1 MSKINKLDTPTY
13 LVTYILDYIKTN
25 NLWTIEPEKNCSFKI
40 QLYFFFMPQYVFRMM
55 RIPELLR
62 KKVFKPLNPWKN
74 FVNTTIP
81 IMKEVVIE
89 HLKATKD
96 NNVIM
101 FHDLTAFLWREFWEG
116 STSVILQLWA
126 KLPILSKNTFL
137 SEQFQTFISYQ

>member
-1 MSKINKLDTPTY
+1 
-13 LVTYILDYIKTN
+13 
-25 NLWTIEPEKNCSFKI
+25 
-40 QLYFFFMPQYVFRMM
+40 MPQYVFRMM

-116 STSVILQLWA
+116 STLYYTLGWVLSLGGMGRCFGPHNTLYIHKVIDKGRALV
-126 KLPILSKNTFL
+126 
-137 SEQFQTFISYQ
+137 